1 MKFYKF
7 CIYVLLPFALL
18 IVFASLLTTKQYMI
32 LSENRYES
40 HQDIT
45 FDYDYASDRIMGY
58 LNYKYDNL
66 LFGETPEDDEVILYD
81 VEIRH
86 MVDVKNVYT
95 GLRITA
101 VISLILALFSI
112 FMLRR
117 KNKYVLFMSLKRIYR
132 GPLAL
137 TAFLGVAFAIDF
149 DGAFTIFH
157 KIFFRNDD
165 WLLPSD
171 SVLLQLLPLNFWL
184 VSAVSILILFVG
196 SLFLIRFLNQKLN
209 K

>member
-18 IVFASLLTTKQYMI
+18 ILFASLLTTKQYLLI
-32 LSENRYES
+32 SKDRYIS
-40 HQDIT
+40 HHNIT
-45 FDYDYASDRIMGY
+45 FDYDYASERIMGY

-66 LFGETPEDDEVILYD
+66 LFGETLDDDSVILYD
-81 VEIRH
+81 VELRH

-95 GLRITA
+95 GLRIVA
-101 VISLILALFSI
+101 GISLILAVLSI
-112 FMLRR
+112 VKLRK
-117 KNKYVLFMSLKRIYR
+117 KNKFELYMTLKRLYL
-132 GPLAL
+132 GPLVL
-137 TAFLGVAFAIDF
+137 TVFLGSVFAIDF

-184 VSAVSILILFVG
+184 VSAVSILIMFIC
-196 SLFLIRFLNQKLN
+196 SLFLIRFLNQKIN